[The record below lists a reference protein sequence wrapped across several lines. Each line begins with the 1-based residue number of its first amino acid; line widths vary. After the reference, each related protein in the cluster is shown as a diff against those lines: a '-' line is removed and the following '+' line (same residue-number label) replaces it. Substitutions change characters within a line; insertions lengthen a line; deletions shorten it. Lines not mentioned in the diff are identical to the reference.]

1 LQQKTIQLTSPIAR
15 LVVKDLIKFDSQT
28 DEMKLMQSIL
38 TSTNDKLLTQ
48 TDLVSNL
55 KIQNANLESI
65 IVQKTQQMDAQKK
78 ISDEFKKAYEKE
90 RRTKKLYKLG
100 TTIGAAAVGL
110 LLIQK

>member
-1 LQQKTIQLTSPIAR
+1 MNQKKIQLTSPIAR
-15 LVVKDLIKFDSQT
+15 LVVKDLIKFDSQS
-28 DEMKLMQSIL
+28 DEMRLMQSIL

-65 IVQKTQQMDAQKK
+65 LIQKDNQMAAQKQ
-78 ISDEFKKAYEKE
+78 ISEEFEKAFKKE
-90 RRTKKLYKLG
+90 RRTKKLYQIAA
-100 TTIGAAAVGL
+100 TIGVAATGL

>member
-1 LQQKTIQLTSPIAR
+1 
-15 LVVKDLIKFDSQT
+15 
-28 DEMKLMQSIL
+28 MKLMQSIL

-48 TDLVSNL
+48 TDLVSTL

-65 IVQKTQQMDAQKK
+65 ILQKKLQMEAQKK
-78 ISDEFKKAYEKE
+78 ISDEFKKAFEKE

-100 TTIGAAAVGL
+100 ATVGAAAVGL